1 MRPYILKRL
10 PMTKTITLISSLLLI
25 LSCASGKDD
34 GKNRKVDG
42 GKGDPDAIRLTL
54 LQQSKTI
61 DEHIFG
67 YNTQSIKGPGWEKAE
82 FYDKIAELNPGN
94 FRYPGGTVGN
104 FWDWRSGYYNEIGK
118 TVNVIAP
125 SAAGPLPYKLDHVKR
140 VYELTG
146 AKPVYMINM
155 LTSSY
160 EEQLAMLRYAQ
171 SIGLPVEYIEM
182 GNEYYLDD
190 HPQNYNYLT
199 VFPETTDYTDRCRI
213 WTAGFRREFP
223 AARISLIG
231 VNTPASWTK
240 RPRAQAWNSVVMNN
254 MEGIECDAL
263 TIHIY
268 PKNGLDSPT
277 PYDMIGQSLASVAP
291 EKVLD
296 ASIDP
301 RYGLWVTEYNFESG
315 SNPFPGQWVHGLAAV
330 LMSAR
335 LIATPRVEMI
345 CFFNLTAGR
354 SASAIFDAEVSIQG
368 QTAPKYALSAT
379 GEGLKMLSRAQRGAT
394 TVDRVRF
401 SENPQAAT
409 QKQGRIETL
418 YGYLFGGGSPKL
430 LLVNLGAEAKTVAV
444 DGLGFLPAL
453 FEQISASP
461 ETAVT
466 GPSSLARLSREI
478 DAAKQVVLRPYS
490 ITVVR

>member
-1 MRPYILKRL
+1 
-10 PMTKTITLISSLLLI
+10 MTRTISVISLLVL
-25 LSCASGKDD
+25 LSCCASGKDAGDD
-34 GKNRKVDG
+34 GNG
-42 GKGDPDAIRLTL
+42 GKGAPDAISLSL
-54 LQQSKTI
+54 MQPGKTI
-61 DEHIFG
+61 DESIFG
-67 YNTQSIKGPGWEKAE
+67 YNTQSIKGPGWDKAQ
-82 FYDKIAELNPGN
+82 FMDKIAELNPGN

-104 FWDWRSGYYNEIGK
+104 FWDWRAGYYNEIGK

-146 AKPVYMINM
+146 AKPVYLINM
-155 LTSSY
+155 LTSTY
-160 EEQLAMLRYAQ
+160 EEQLAMLRHAQ

-190 HPQNYNYLT
+190 HPENYNYLT

-223 AARISLIG
+223 KARISLIG
-231 VNTPASWTK
+231 VNTPAAWTK
-240 RPRAQAWNSVVMNN
+240 RPRAREWNNVVMNN

-296 ASIDP
+296 ASIDSKF
-301 RYGLWVTEYNFESG
+301 GLWVTEYNFESG
-315 SNPFPGQWVHGLAAV
+315 SNPFPGQWVHGLAAT
-330 LMSAR
+330 LMSAQ
-335 LIATPRVEMI
+335 LIATSRVEMI

-354 SASAIFDAEVSIQG
+354 SASAVFDADVTIKG

-394 TVDRVRF
+394 TVNVVRF

-409 QKQGRIETL
+409 QKLGKIETL
-418 YGYLFGGGSPKL
+418 YGYLFGGDSPKL
-430 LLVNLGAEAKTVAV
+430 ILVNLGAEAKTVAV
-444 DGLGFLPAL
+444 DGLGFPPAW
-453 FEQISASP
+453 FEQVSGASP
-461 ETAVT
+461 ETVVT
-466 GPSSLARLSREI
+466 GPSSLKRLSREI
-478 DAAKQVVLRPYS
+478 GAVKQVVLRPYS